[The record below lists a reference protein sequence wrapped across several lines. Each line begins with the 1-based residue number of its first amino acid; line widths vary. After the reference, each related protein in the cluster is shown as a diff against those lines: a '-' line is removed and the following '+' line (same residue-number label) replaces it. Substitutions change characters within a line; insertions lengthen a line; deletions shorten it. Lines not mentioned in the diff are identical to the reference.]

1 MRLEREM
8 SMKEAAA
15 HGAATGRRVCL
26 AWLLMIFAQAALPPA
41 AHAQDVQTLKARAT
55 ALQDKLANNQ
65 FGRPLYIESKQT
77 EGDLKGDIY
86 SMVEFPFATV
96 KEALPPIE
104 HWCDIFILH
113 LNVKGCRA
121 KGTGASGTLSLAVG
135 RKFDQPIADAYKL
148 EFTYKVVQAA
158 DDYIQIQLAAEEGP
172 LSTKNYRIQLEAVPI
187 DTRRSFLHMSYSYA
201 YGFAGRMAMNTYLA
215 TLGSAK
221 VGFSYT
227 EKKPDGTP
235 AYIGGVLGLIERNT
249 MRYYLA
255 IDSYL
260 AAYRLPATEQPEK
273 RITTWYDAT
282 ERYAPQL
289 HEMDRNEY
297 LDMKRKEMKRQKEGA

>member
-1 MRLEREM
+1 M
-8 SMKEAAA
+8 SMNQATPPR
-15 HGAATGRRVCL
+15 AATWRRILL
-26 AWLLMIFAQAALPPA
+26 AGLLAVFGQAALLQA
-41 AHAQDVQTLKARAT
+41 AHAQDAATLKAKA
-55 ALQDKLANNQ
+55 ASLQDKLASNQ

-96 KEALPPIE
+96 KEALPPLQN
-104 HWCDIFILH
+104 WCDIFILH

-121 KGTGASGTLSLAVG
+121 TGSGSPGMLSLAVG
-135 RKFDQPIADAYKL
+135 RKFDQPVSDAYKL
-148 EFTYKVVQAA
+148 EFTYRVVQAA
-158 DDYIQIQLAAEEGP
+158 DDYVQIQLAADEGP

-187 DTRRSFLHMSYSYA
+187 DARKSFLHMSYSYA

-260 AAYRLPATEQPEK
+260 AAYKLPAAEQPEK

>member
-1 MRLEREM
+1 M
-8 SMKEAAA
+8 SSNHAATF
-15 HGAATGRRVCL
+15 GAATWRRILVVGSV
-26 AWLLMIFAQAALPPA
+26 WLLALAGLPTLA
-41 AHAQDVQTLKARAT
+41 LAQDTATLKARYA
-55 ALQDKLANNQ
+55 ALHDKLANNQ
-65 FGRPLYIESKQT
+65 FGRPLYLESTQT
-77 EGDLKGDIY
+77 SDVLKGDIY

-96 KEALPPIE
+96 KEAMPPIE

-121 KGTGASGTLSLAVG
+121 TGTGANGTLSLAVG
-135 RKFDQPIADAYKL
+135 RKFDQPVADAYKL
-148 EFTYKVVQAA
+148 EFSYRVVATT
-158 DDYIQIQLAAEEGP
+158 DDYLQIQLSATEGP
-172 LSTKNYRIQLEAVPI
+172 LSTKDYRIQLEAVPI
-187 DTRRSFLHMSYSYA
+187 DARRSFLHMSYSYA

-260 AAYRLPATEQPEK
+260 AAYRLPAGEQPEK

-282 ERYAPQL
+282 ERFAPQL

-297 LDMKRKEMKRQKEGA
+297 LDMKRKEIKRQKEGA

>member
-1 MRLEREM
+1 M
-8 SMKEAAA
+8 SMILSRALAPAPWRRAVAAA
-15 HGAATGRRVCL
+15 LFLLGAA
-26 AWLLMIFAQAALPPA
+26 LLPA
-41 AHAQDVQTLKARAT
+41 AHAQDAATLKARHAS
-55 ALQDKLANNQ
+55 LQDKLANNQ
-65 FGRPLYIESKQT
+65 FGRPLYLESTQT
-77 EGDLKGDIY
+77 SGDLKGDIY
-86 SMVEFPFATV
+86 SVVEFPFATV
-96 KEALPPIE
+96 KDALPPIE

-121 KGTGASGTLSLAVG
+121 TGSGTSGNLSLAVG
-135 RKFDQPIADAYKL
+135 RKFDQPVSDAYKL
-148 EFTYKVVQAA
+148 EFTYRVVQAT
-158 DDYIQIQLAAEEGP
+158 DDYLQIQLSAEEGP
-172 LSTKNYRIQLEAVPI
+172 LSTKNYRIQLESVPI
-187 DTRRSFLHMSYSYA
+187 DGRRSFIHMSYAYG

-221 VGFSYT
+221 VGFSYN

-235 AYIGGVLGLIERNT
+235 AYVGGVLGLIERNT

-260 AAYRLPATEQPEK
+260 AAYRLPAGEQPEK

-289 HEMDRNEY
+289 HEMDRTEY
-297 LDMKRKEMKRQKEGA
+297 LDMKRKEMKRQKDGA